1 MLSGESRHTGIH
13 EEAAFD
19 LEYTLECQPR
29 LAEQGWHGLH
39 PGSEFLGELRVN
51 GRESPLLDA
60 GSIGSCTRAD
70 LWFAVRH
77 LKYGNLWHT
86 NRLLLTIILYTE
98 RLCIADL
105 ISSSYSKGY
114 ATPGRGQLACML
126 LQRGIRSVYC

>member
-1 MLSGESRHTGIH
+1 V
-13 EEAAFD
+13 D
-19 LEYTLECQPR
+19 
-29 LAEQGWHGLH
+29 
-39 PGSEFLGELRVN
+39 

-86 NRLLLTIILYTE
+86 KRLLLTIILYTE
-98 RLCIADL
+98 RLRIADL
-105 ISSSYSKGY
+105 SSSYSKGY
-114 ATPGRGQLACML
+114 ATPGRGQLAYML

>member
-19 LEYTLECQPR
+19 VEDTLERQPR
-29 LAEQGWHGLH
+29 LAAQGWYGLH
-39 PGSEFLGELRVN
+39 PGSEFLAELRVD

-60 GSIGSCTRAD
+60 GSIGSGTRVD

-86 NRLLLTIILYTE
+86 NRLLLTILLYTK

-105 ISSSYSKGY
+105 SSSYSKGY
-114 ATPGRGQLACML
+114 ATPGRGPLAYIL
-126 LQRGIRSVYC
+126 PQRGIRSVYC